1 MNIKLFCEEE
11 GCRGAVK
18 PEWEISHAKYMRDGE
33 FELVCSWC
41 GLCHILIF
49 TSVILEDEI

>member
-1 MNIKLFCEEE
+1 MNIKLLCEEE